1 MAGNVSERRREPPR
15 QLAELDRRTWDLWA
29 LSLAISISL
38 AVAIAAFFYPAARWN
53 LDRIQVPYGLLPQL
67 LLGLLILVFLS
78 GVYVITKQR
87 ELNELRRF
95 IVSTYTES
103 AGPQGRYPT
112 DALTGA
118 LDRSTLPDI
127 LQRET
132 ARADR
137 YDIPLCLTLF
147 DIRTF
152 HRFNESDRNLAADLV
167 LRELARAV
175 LETARQTDV
184 VLRYGADQFLCFLP
198 GTEVEGGKR
207 FAARVASACQQSGR
221 LRGLVVDC
229 GQAVY
234 RPREVPETVLGDAER
249 DLCCLHQ
256 RLETSDVAHMTQ
268 PHCGLHSTGLP
279 AAPEVLR
286 PALQY
291 PRRNNRFLNTVP
303 PLLVRGATLL
313 NQNVRDDLSVCT
325 PSP

>member
-15 QLAELDRRTWDLWA
+15 QLAELDRRTWSLWA

-38 AVAIAAFFYPAARWN
+38 AVAIAVFLYPAAMWN
-53 LDRIQVPYGLLPQL
+53 LDRIEVQYRVLPQL
-67 LLGLLILVFLS
+67 ILGLPTLVFLS
-78 GVYVITKQR
+78 GAYVITKQR

-95 IVSTYTES
+95 IVSTHMES
-103 AGPQGRYPT
+103 AGRQGRYPA

-152 HRFNESDRNLAADLV
+152 HRINESDGNLAADLV
-167 LRELARAV
+167 LKELARVV

-198 GTEVEGGKR
+198 GTGPEGGKR
-207 FAARVASACQQSGR
+207 FAARVASTCQQSGR
-221 LRGLVVDC
+221 LRGLAVDC

-234 RPREVPETVLGDAER
+234 RAREDPETVLGNAER
-249 DLCCLHQ
+249 DLAA
-256 RLETSDVAHMTQ
+256 RRAATA
-268 PHCGLHSTGLP
+268 
-279 AAPEVLR
+279 AAPSAA
-286 PALQY
+286 PQQ
-291 PRRNNRFLNTVP
+291 
-303 PLLVRGATLL
+303 G
-313 NQNVRDDLSVCT
+313 
-325 PSP
+325 